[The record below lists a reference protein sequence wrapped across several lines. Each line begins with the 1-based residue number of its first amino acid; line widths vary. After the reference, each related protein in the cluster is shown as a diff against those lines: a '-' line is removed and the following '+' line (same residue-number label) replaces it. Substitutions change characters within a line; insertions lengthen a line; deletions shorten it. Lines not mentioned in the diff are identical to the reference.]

1 MRVGQRTEVGDQ
13 IARLPDGQI
22 SSLFQISAASVC
34 PALARKIFAFRFSEN
49 CGLTLPVPHRHKGRI
64 AIVTNVERNAVDAK
78 MLETCSIDTDGEVVW
93 SWRANAGAK
102 SSRIA
107 EKLREGDGGKRRFTG
122 ESSYKP

>member
-1 MRVGQRTEVGDQ
+1 
-13 IARLPDGQI
+13 
-22 SSLFQISAASVC
+22 
-34 PALARKIFAFRFSEN
+34 
-49 CGLTLPVPHRHKGRI
+49 
-64 AIVTNVERNAVDAK
+64 VERNAVDAK

-107 EKLREGDGGKRRFTG
+107 EKLCEGDGGKRRFTE

>member
-1 MRVGQRTEVGDQ
+1 
-13 IARLPDGQI
+13 
-22 SSLFQISAASVC
+22 
-34 PALARKIFAFRFSEN
+34 
-49 CGLTLPVPHRHKGRI
+49 
-64 AIVTNVERNAVDAK
+64 

-107 EKLREGDGGKRRFTG
+107 EKLREGDGGKRRFTE